1 MNFFTW
7 RFPLHEFFFCS
18 PPPPITFLMV
28 RPLKKKKHTPEH
40 VTNLEC
46 LEPGDSPPTFLH
58 HVEKMCCVGF
68 FDHEHAERR
77 FYGLGLLKVRWKVK
91 VLWVSKSK

>member
-1 MNFFTW
+1 
-7 RFPLHEFFFCS
+7 
-18 PPPPITFLMV
+18 MV
-28 RPLKKKKHTPEH
+28 TQLKISEPKEYTDGILKKTYTPEH
-40 VTNLEC
+40 VTNLAC
-46 LEPGDSPPTFLH
+46 LELGDSPPTFLH
-58 HVEKMCCVGF
+58 HVEKMCYVGF

>member
-1 MNFFTW
+1 
-7 RFPLHEFFFCS
+7 
-18 PPPPITFLMV
+18 MV
-28 RPLKKKKHTPEH
+28 CPLKKEHTPEH

-46 LEPGDSPPTFLH
+46 LELGDSPPTFLH